1 MSLAQRVYPKNPI
14 YELFGQRLIEEMT
27 NPQPGT
33 AEPIIILEGQG
44 QQTPTHLY
52 VIWSDWGQ
60 LTQLERSEIVL
71 EAYRVAKGTSYA
83 SQLRVALG
91 LTREE
96 AERMGIEYAPLE
108 KASGN

>member
-14 YELFGQRLIEEMT
+14 YESFEQRLVDEIRS
-27 NPQPGT
+27 PQPGT
-33 AEPIIILEGQG
+33 AEPIIILESQG

-52 VIWSDWGQ
+52 VVWGEWGQ

-71 EAYRVAKGTSYA
+71 DAYREAKGASYA

-96 AERMGIEYAPLE
+96 AARMGIEYAPLE
-108 KASGN
+108 ATA

>member
-14 YELFGQRLIEEMT
+14 YEMFGQRLVEEI
-27 NPQPGT
+27 NSPQPGT

-44 QQTPTHLY
+44 QQPPTHLY
-52 VIWSDWGQ
+52 VIWSEWGQ

-71 EAYRVAKGTSYA
+71 DAYREAKGTTFA

-91 LTREE
+91 LTPEE
-96 AERMGIEYAPLE
+96 AGRMGIEYAPLE
-108 KASGN
+108 AAA

>member
-14 YELFGQRLIEEMT
+14 YEMFGQRLAEEIRS
-27 NPQPGT
+27 PQPGT

-44 QQTPTHLY
+44 QQIPTHLY
-52 VIWSDWGQ
+52 VIWSEWGQ

-71 EAYRVAKGTSYA
+71 EAYREAKGTKFA

-91 LTREE
+91 LTPEE
-96 AERMGIEYAPLE
+96 AERMGIDYAPLE
-108 KASGN
+108 TAG

>member
-14 YELFGQRLIEEMT
+14 YEMFGQRLIDEMRH
-27 NPQPGT
+27 PQPGT
-33 AEPIIILEGQG
+33 AEPILILESQG

-52 VIWSDWGQ
+52 VIWSEWGQ

-71 EAYRVAKGTSYA
+71 EAYREAKGNSLA

-96 AERMGIEYAPLE
+96 AARMGIEYAPLE
-108 KASGN
+108 TAV